1 MPVGSTPGKP
11 DESDR
16 PDGPPHDAAEPR
28 RASRGALKLDH
39 AITHFGLDVRGL
51 RCADFGCS
59 TGGFTDSLLRH
70 GAASVVAI
78 DTGYG
83 VLDWKLRNDPRV
95 RVMERTNAL
104 HAELGDHAPFDLISV
119 DMSWTPQRLCVPAA
133 LKWLGP
139 TGRLL
144 TLIKPHYE
152 ATTDQKKAHLRK
164 GVLEDAAAETI
175 ATEVAA
181 RMPEWGGRCLGIV
194 RSPIRGGGGGGSGSK
209 SAGGGNLEWLALV
222 VREGPSDHRTAVNGP

>member
-1 MPVGSTPGKP
+1 MRRGRAPSNPPAPAVTTPADSTG
-11 DESDR
+11 
-16 PDGPPHDAAEPR
+16 PR

-39 AITHFGLDVRGL
+39 AISHFALSVNGL

-59 TGGFTDSLLRH
+59 TGGFTDSLLQH
-70 GAASVVAI
+70 GAAWVIAI

-104 HAELGDHAPFDLISV
+104 HAELGQYAPLDLISV

-133 LKWLGP
+133 LRWLGP
-139 TGRLL
+139 SGRLI

-152 ATTDQKKAHLRK
+152 ATPEQKRAHLRK
-164 GVLEDAAAETI
+164 GVLDDAAAEAI
-175 ATEVAA
+175 AADVAS
-181 RMPEWGGRCLGIV
+181 RMPQWGGQCLGLV
-194 RSPIRGGGGGGSGSK
+194 RSPIRGGSAGAK
-209 SAGGGNLEWLALV
+209 STGGGNLEWLALV
-222 VREGPSDHRTAVNGP
+222 APDGSPEHRTAENKA